1 MLQRSTGS
9 AMSLRLKRWT
19 YRINRHDIVL
29 ECGYTL
35 WGWAQA
41 RLSVDGDRLVQTS
54 GCRFWPLTL
63 DSQIKTAQ
71 PPMPLKAIVTP
82 GFLSVHSELWAYGVP
97 ASAPVRAVK
106 GWLDAPRGAWPES
119 RRAAQNVQKPQS

>member
-1 MLQRSTGS
+1 
-9 AMSLRLKRWT
+9 
-19 YRINRHDIVL
+19 
-29 ECGYTL
+29 
-35 WGWAQA
+35 
-41 RLSVDGDRLVQTS
+41 
-54 GCRFWPLTL
+54 
-63 DSQIKTAQ
+63 
-71 PPMPLKAIVTP
+71 MPLKAIVTP

>member
-41 RLSVDGDRLVQTS
+41 RLSVDGDVLAQRN
-54 GCRFWPLTL
+54 GCRLLPLVLEGRVTG
-63 DSQIKTAQ
+63 AQ
-71 PPMPLKAIVTP
+71 PPMPLRAIVTP
-82 GFLSVHSELWAYGVP
+82 GFLSVHSELWTYGVP
-97 ASAPVRAVK
+97 ASAPDRAMK
-106 GWLDAPRGAWPES
+106 GRLDAPRGAWPES
-119 RRAAQNVQKPQS
+119 RRAAQNGQNAQV

>member
-1 MLQRSTGS
+1 MP
-9 AMSLRLKRWT
+9 LRLKRWI

-41 RLSVDGDRLVQTS
+41 RLNVDGETLAQKQ

-63 DSQIKTAQ
+63 DARIDDAPSV
-71 PPMPLKAIVTP
+71 MPLRAVVTP

-97 ASAPVRAVK
+97 AASPDRAMK
-106 GWLDAPRGAWPES
+106 GWLDSPRGAWPES
-119 RRAAQNVQKPQS
+119 RRAAQSVHKTQV